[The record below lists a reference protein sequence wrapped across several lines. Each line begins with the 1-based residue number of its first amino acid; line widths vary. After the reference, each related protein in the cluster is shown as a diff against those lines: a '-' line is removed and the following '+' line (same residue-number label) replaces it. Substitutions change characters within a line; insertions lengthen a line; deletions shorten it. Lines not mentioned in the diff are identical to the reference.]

1 MIPKVIHYFWFGRGK
16 KNDVIE
22 RCMDSW
28 KVHLPDYEIK
38 EWNED
43 NFNVHIN
50 NFTLQ
55 AYQMKKWAF
64 VSDYARLHILYHY
77 GGIYLDTD
85 LEITNSLDPFLDY
98 EGFMGF
104 FKGNK
109 FIKKL
114 LTYYENKNFIDGKH
128 FGFVGENQTQQ
139 ILDMTIFPKEY
150 FTVRDVNVKNYA
162 IHHYNASWL
171 SHEEMNKHLKSYRKY
186 YEFTVKWLDNLIN
199 NKIDL
204 TPYKNKC
211 IAIFGKGYIGSPK

>member
-77 GGIYLDTD
+77 GGIY
-85 LEITNSLDPFLDY
+85 
-98 EGFMGF
+98 
-104 FKGNK
+104 
-109 FIKKL
+109 
-114 LTYYENKNFIDGKH
+114 
-128 FGFVGENQTQQ
+128 
-139 ILDMTIFPKEY
+139 
-150 FTVRDVNVKNYA
+150 
-162 IHHYNASWL
+162 
-171 SHEEMNKHLKSYRKY
+171 
-186 YEFTVKWLDNLIN
+186 
-199 NKIDL
+199 
-204 TPYKNKC
+204 
-211 IAIFGKGYIGSPK
+211 